1 MDRCMTGFLVGFL
14 AGGEYVLVGEL
25 HTNFVARLWM
35 NVELCVCVSEWILL
49 GNWILP

>member
-1 MDRCMTGFLVGFL
+1 MDRWMTGFLVGFL

-25 HTNFVARLWM
+25 HIMDECGTV
-35 NVELCVCVSEWILL
+35 CVCVSEWILL